1 MTQTI
6 KQQLEREMMV
16 KIIIGLRHGKLSQE
30 KAQVLAREYLAVTNT
45 HSEEEMLSKLFL
57 LIERYAEMLDVY
69 VKVAS
74 QFFADQKEKILL
86 EARSLLAVQNYDAAL
101 SVLKGENN

>member
-1 MTQTI
+1 MTQTL

-30 KAQVLAREYLAVTNT
+30 KAQTLAREYLAVTNT

-69 VKVAS
+69 VKVAA
-74 QFFADQKEKILL
+74 QFFAEQKE
-86 EARSLLAVQNYDAAL
+86 RVLADTRTFLGVKNYDAAL